1 MGGVGGE
8 KWGGNNVYIVLM
20 YEAVKKLMLKKKRT
34 TSHGFILRTSKFSAV
49 LMQDSF
55 PRMVHGSL
63 LFPKVL
69 SPQVLFTVTSRPLY
83 LFLW

>member
-1 MGGVGGE
+1 MGGVGRG
-8 KWGGNNVYIVLM
+8 KWGGNAVYIVLM
-20 YEAVKKLMLKKKRT
+20 YEAVKKLMLKKRT
-34 TSHGFILRTSKFSAV
+34 TSHGFILRTSKFSVV

-55 PRMVHGSL
+55 PRMVHRSL